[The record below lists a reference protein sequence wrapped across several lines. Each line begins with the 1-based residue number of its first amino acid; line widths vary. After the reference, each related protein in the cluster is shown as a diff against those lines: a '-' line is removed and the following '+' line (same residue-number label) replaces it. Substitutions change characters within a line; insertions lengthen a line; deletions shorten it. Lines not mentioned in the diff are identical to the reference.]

1 MNIEKHKEMT
11 PIRTLIPEPVLQQ
24 KCLLHITKIRGDYWV
39 RNGRVGY
46 VSRRGLHP
54 VIVKT
59 PAARQ
64 IASNAVSSCSD
75 TRTAHSNCQ
84 NIAFQWRIRRH
95 ACCVRIL
102 QR

>member
-1 MNIEKHKEMT
+1 MT
-11 PIRTLIPEPVLQQ
+11 SSRTLIPEPVLQQ
-24 KCLLHITKIRGDYWV
+24 KCLLHITKIRVGYWV

-46 VSRRGLHP
+46 VSRRGLDS

-64 IASNAVSSCSD
+64 IANNAVSSCSD
-75 TRTAHSNCQ
+75 ICTAHSNCQ
-84 NIAFQWRIRRH
+84 HVAFQLRISRH